1 MNEENEEINQKKI
14 TKDENSTTE
23 FYTLS
28 PNDYPKYSYSFT
40 NPLYNS
46 HPNYNDNPVINRKY
60 IGQFI
65 LGEKLGQ
72 GTFGIVVLAKHQ
84 ITGEKVAI
92 KILDKEKIIQEA
104 DKTRIEREIK
114 ILKNLR
120 HNNIVHLYDIKET
133 SNSLYIIMEYIQ
145 GKELFDYIVSKKRLS
160 EIEAC
165 NFYQQI
171 ISGIEYLGKIRV
183 VHRDIKPENLLLD
196 NKNKIK
202 IVDFGL
208 SNIYPNN
215 ELLQTACG
223 SPCYAAPEMING
235 ELYKGLGADIWSSG
249 IVLYAML
256 CGYLPFE
263 DGDNEILYKKITDG
277 KFKTPKYLS
286 ENCKDILHKI
296 LNVDPK
302 KRYTI
307 KQIKKHPW
315 FNLINPR
322 INLSEG
328 LLLNVYIV
336 PIDEKIVEEMATKYK
351 FNEDIVRANLISN
364 KHNHT
369 TTTYYLLLM
378 KKIREGKKSVA
389 DLKSKEFLNYISNPV
404 NLLSTYGND
413 LNMIIQIRNSLKNK
427 DNINNNLF
435 NNYKTNC
442 DINMTKKNKYDKQIS
457 EGKILYGKEK
467 EKSEEENKAKD
478 KKNDDKIII
487 EVNGDNNNIYKNE
500 EKFKKFNTKNES
512 TKETLN
518 YNNDSLSNNLNNDNK
533 NTLFLNKKIYENS
546 LFQTKKESKKKNNN
560 IKESNYNKNNIRDK
574 SFEINNN
581 NDNYKYLVKK
591 LNKEKQK
598 RTITN
603 NNSVTQRNEKTYKI
617 SKKKY
622 KIIESRNQKD
632 FKIIKEKKTI
642 DKNLEE
648 DGIKINN
655 EKKYKK
661 ITDLIKKTKIIE
673 IKKEKNENNRSFDD
687 NISNNQLKYLLT
699 EKLTKDDIT
708 IETNLNEENETF
720 KNNNFNST
728 INETT
733 KLAQKILNLNSYQ
746 KNKAKDKI
754 KIKHLLL
761 KSKIGNNE
769 RNPKVL
775 GCIRNNKIRSKRRFI
790 DTSVSFDRSR
800 GLTEDKIN
808 KKKNDKNIK
817 PINPGNEK
825 IKDNDKDIN
834 YLKLKSKNK
843 KFRVIKIDENSV
855 KDKFNSI
862 NVDIKNKNL
871 LDQNNLEQINH
882 PLKNNILLSERND
895 DNKTNI
901 IISEDISSLRIKR
914 NQYKKLK
921 ESIKKVSLNKKHLLT
936 LLNEPKNNIFPKKIK
951 DSNINDKFKTFNND
965 NCITNENNSFQT
977 NINQKNKVILSFK
990 SKLDKKFF
998 STNYETNNN
1007 INNKEK
1013 NNNIKINKEY
1023 IPPFDLCSIFINK
1036 ADKLKEKIVKEGENK
1051 KWKNRIKK
1059 KDVIMSKNEEQIN
1072 FMINEINNNKKTK
1085 IYIIKA
1091 LKKEGNIQKCK
1102 AFIKNIIY
1110 KLK

>member
-1 MNEENEEINQKKI
+1 MNEENEEINPKKI

-533 NTLFLNKKIYENS
+533 NTLLLNKKIYENS

-603 NNSVTQRNEKTYKI
+603 NNSVTQRKEKTYKI

-817 PINPGNEK
+817 SINPGNEK

-998 STNYETNNN
+998 STNYENNN

>member
-1 MNEENEEINQKKI
+1 MNEENEEINPKKI
-14 TKDENSTTE
+14 TKEKNSSTE

-369 TTTYYLLLM
+369 TTTYYLLLN

-661 ITDLIKKTKIIE
+661 ITDLIKRTKIIE

-817 PINPGNEK
+817 SINPGNEK

-882 PLKNNILLSERND
+882 PLKNNILLSKRND

-901 IISEDISSLRIKR
+901 IISEDVSSLRIKR

-998 STNYETNNN
+998 STNYENNN

>member
-1 MNEENEEINQKKI
+1 MNEENEEINPKKI

-296 LNVDPK
+296 LNVEPK

-533 NTLFLNKKIYENS
+533 NTLFLHKKIYENS

-817 PINPGNEK
+817 SINPGNEK

-882 PLKNNILLSERND
+882 PLKNNILLNERND

-990 SKLDKKFF
+990 SKLDKK
-998 STNYETNNN
+998 NYENNN
-1007 INNKEK
+1007 INNKDK

-1072 FMINEINNNKKTK
+1072 FMINEINNYQKTK

>member
-1 MNEENEEINQKKI
+1 MNEENEEINPKKI
-14 TKDENSTTE
+14 TKEKNSSTE

-882 PLKNNILLSERND
+882 PLKNNILLIERND

-998 STNYETNNN
+998 STNYENNN

>member
-1 MNEENEEINQKKI
+1 MNEENEEINPKKI

-369 TTTYYLLLM
+369 TTTYYLLLT

-817 PINPGNEK
+817 SINPGNEK

-882 PLKNNILLSERND
+882 PLKNNILLIERND

-998 STNYETNNN
+998 STNYENNN

>member
-1 MNEENEEINQKKI
+1 MNEENEEINPKKI

-533 NTLFLNKKIYENS
+533 NTLFLHKKIYENS

-661 ITDLIKKTKIIE
+661 ITDLIKNTKIIE

-882 PLKNNILLSERND
+882 PLKNNILLNERND

-990 SKLDKKFF
+990 SKLDKK
-998 STNYETNNN
+998 NYENNN

-1072 FMINEINNNKKTK
+1072 FMINEINNYQKTK

>member
-1 MNEENEEINQKKI
+1 MNEENEEINPKKI
-14 TKDENSTTE
+14 TKEKNSSTE

-84 ITGEKVAI
+84 ITEEKVAI

-533 NTLFLNKKIYENS
+533 NTLFLHKKIYENS

-817 PINPGNEK
+817 SINPGNEK

-882 PLKNNILLSERND
+882 PLKNNILLSKRND

-901 IISEDISSLRIKR
+901 IISEDVSSLRIKR

-998 STNYETNNN
+998 STNYENNN

>member
-1 MNEENEEINQKKI
+1 MNEENEEINPKKI
-14 TKDENSTTE
+14 TKEKNSSTE

-533 NTLFLNKKIYENS
+533 NTLLLNKKIYENS

-882 PLKNNILLSERND
+882 PLKNNILLIERND

-998 STNYETNNN
+998 STNYENNN

-1059 KDVIMSKNEEQIN
+1059 KEVIMSKNEEQIN

>member
-1 MNEENEEINQKKI
+1 M
-14 TKDENSTTE
+14 
-23 FYTLS
+23 
-28 PNDYPKYSYSFT
+28 
-40 NPLYNS
+40 
-46 HPNYNDNPVINRKY
+46 
-60 IGQFI
+60 
-65 LGEKLGQ
+65 
-72 GTFGIVVLAKHQ
+72 
-84 ITGEKVAI
+84 
-92 KILDKEKIIQEA
+92 
-104 DKTRIEREIK
+104 
-114 ILKNLR
+114 
-120 HNNIVHLYDIKET
+120 
-133 SNSLYIIMEYIQ
+133 
-145 GKELFDYIVSKKRLS
+145 
-160 EIEAC
+160 
-165 NFYQQI
+165 
-171 ISGIEYLGKIRV
+171 
-183 VHRDIKPENLLLD
+183 
-196 NKNKIK
+196 
-202 IVDFGL
+202 
-208 SNIYPNN
+208 
-215 ELLQTACG
+215 
-223 SPCYAAPEMING
+223 
-235 ELYKGLGADIWSSG
+235 
-249 IVLYAML
+249 
-256 CGYLPFE
+256 
-263 DGDNEILYKKITDG
+263 
-277 KFKTPKYLS
+277 
-286 ENCKDILHKI
+286 
-296 LNVDPK
+296 
-302 KRYTI
+302 
-307 KQIKKHPW
+307 
-315 FNLINPR
+315 
-322 INLSEG
+322 
-328 LLLNVYIV
+328 
-336 PIDEKIVEEMATKYK
+336 
-351 FNEDIVRANLISN
+351 
-364 KHNHT
+364 
-369 TTTYYLLLM
+369 
-378 KKIREGKKSVA
+378 
-389 DLKSKEFLNYISNPV
+389 
-404 NLLSTYGND
+404 
-413 LNMIIQIRNSLKNK
+413 
-427 DNINNNLF
+427 
-435 NNYKTNC
+435 
-442 DINMTKKNKYDKQIS
+442 
-457 EGKILYGKEK
+457 
-467 EKSEEENKAKD
+467 
-478 KKNDDKIII
+478 
-487 EVNGDNNNIYKNE
+487 
-500 EKFKKFNTKNES
+500 
-512 TKETLN
+512 
-518 YNNDSLSNNLNNDNK
+518 
-533 NTLFLNKKIYENS
+533 
-546 LFQTKKESKKKNNN
+546 
-560 IKESNYNKNNIRDK
+560 
-574 SFEINNN
+574 
-581 NDNYKYLVKK
+581 
-591 LNKEKQK
+591 
-598 RTITN
+598 
-603 NNSVTQRNEKTYKI
+603 
-617 SKKKY
+617 
-622 KIIESRNQKD
+622 
-632 FKIIKEKKTI
+632 
-642 DKNLEE
+642 EE

-761 KSKIGNNE
+761 KSKMGNNE

-800 GLTEDKIN
+800 GLTEDEIN
-808 KKKNDKNIK
+808 KKKTDKNIK
-817 PINPGNEK
+817 SINPGNEK

-871 LDQNNLEQINH
+871 LDRNNLEQINH

-998 STNYETNNN
+998 STNYENNN

>member
-1 MNEENEEINQKKI
+1 MNEENEEINPKKI

-487 EVNGDNNNIYKNE
+487 EVNGNNNNIYKNE

-533 NTLFLNKKIYENS
+533 NTLLLNKKIYENS

-603 NNSVTQRNEKTYKI
+603 NNSVTQRKEKTYKI

-871 LDQNNLEQINH
+871 LDRNNLEQINH

-998 STNYETNNN
+998 STDYENNN

>member
-1 MNEENEEINQKKI
+1 MNEENEEINPKKI
-14 TKDENSTTE
+14 TKEKNSSTE

-603 NNSVTQRNEKTYKI
+603 NNSVTQRKEKTYKI

-817 PINPGNEK
+817 SINPGNEK

-882 PLKNNILLSERND
+882 PLKNNILLNERND

-998 STNYETNNN
+998 STDYENNN

-1059 KDVIMSKNEEQIN
+1059 KEVIMSKNEEQIN

>member
-1 MNEENEEINQKKI
+1 MNEENEEINPKKI
-14 TKDENSTTE
+14 TKEKNSSTE

-603 NNSVTQRNEKTYKI
+603 NNSVTQRKEKTYKI

-882 PLKNNILLSERND
+882 PLKNNILLNERND

-1007 INNKEK
+1007 INNKDK

>member
-1 MNEENEEINQKKI
+1 MNEENEEINPKKI
-14 TKDENSTTE
+14 TKEKNSSTE

-533 NTLFLNKKIYENS
+533 NTLFLHKKIYENS

-603 NNSVTQRNEKTYKI
+603 NNSVTQRKEKTYKI

-817 PINPGNEK
+817 SINPGNEK

-882 PLKNNILLSERND
+882 PLKNNILLNERND

-1072 FMINEINNNKKTK
+1072 FMINEINNDKKTK

>member
-1 MNEENEEINQKKI
+1 MNEENEEINPKKI

-533 NTLFLNKKIYENS
+533 NTLFLHKKIYENS

-708 IETNLNEENETF
+708 IETNLNEEDETF

-998 STNYETNNN
+998 STNYENNN

>member
-1 MNEENEEINQKKI
+1 MNEENEEINPKKI

-533 NTLFLNKKIYENS
+533 NTLFLHKKIYENS

-603 NNSVTQRNEKTYKI
+603 NNSVTQRKEKTYKI

-761 KSKIGNNE
+761 KSKMGNNE

-998 STNYETNNN
+998 STNYENNN

>member
-1 MNEENEEINQKKI
+1 MNEENEEINPKKI

-336 PIDEKIVEEMATKYK
+336 PIDEKIVEEMAKKYK
-351 FNEDIVRANLISN
+351 FNEDIVRANLIFN

-603 NNSVTQRNEKTYKI
+603 NNSVTQRNEKTYK
-617 SKKKY
+617 
-622 KIIESRNQKD
+622 
-632 FKIIKEKKTI
+632 
-642 DKNLEE
+642 
-648 DGIKINN
+648 
-655 EKKYKK
+655 
-661 ITDLIKKTKIIE
+661 
-673 IKKEKNENNRSFDD
+673 
-687 NISNNQLKYLLT
+687 
-699 EKLTKDDIT
+699 
-708 IETNLNEENETF
+708 
-720 KNNNFNST
+720 
-728 INETT
+728 
-733 KLAQKILNLNSYQ
+733 
-746 KNKAKDKI
+746 
-754 KIKHLLL
+754 
-761 KSKIGNNE
+761 
-769 RNPKVL
+769 
-775 GCIRNNKIRSKRRFI
+775 
-790 DTSVSFDRSR
+790 
-800 GLTEDKIN
+800 
-808 KKKNDKNIK
+808 
-817 PINPGNEK
+817 
-825 IKDNDKDIN
+825 
-834 YLKLKSKNK
+834 
-843 KFRVIKIDENSV
+843 
-855 KDKFNSI
+855 
-862 NVDIKNKNL
+862 
-871 LDQNNLEQINH
+871 
-882 PLKNNILLSERND
+882 
-895 DNKTNI
+895 
-901 IISEDISSLRIKR
+901 
-914 NQYKKLK
+914 
-921 ESIKKVSLNKKHLLT
+921 
-936 LLNEPKNNIFPKKIK
+936 
-951 DSNINDKFKTFNND
+951 
-965 NCITNENNSFQT
+965 
-977 NINQKNKVILSFK
+977 
-990 SKLDKKFF
+990 
-998 STNYETNNN
+998 TNN
-1007 INNKEK
+1007 
-1013 NNNIKINKEY
+1013 Y
-1023 IPPFDLCSIFINK
+1023 
-1036 ADKLKEKIVKEGENK
+1036 
-1051 KWKNRIKK
+1051 
-1059 KDVIMSKNEEQIN
+1059 
-1072 FMINEINNNKKTK
+1072 
-1085 IYIIKA
+1085 
-1091 LKKEGNIQKCK
+1091 
-1102 AFIKNIIY
+1102 
-1110 KLK
+1110 

>member
-1 MNEENEEINQKKI
+1 MNEENEEINPKKI

-817 PINPGNEK
+817 SINPGNEK

-998 STNYETNNN
+998 STNYENNN

>member
-1 MNEENEEINQKKI
+1 MNEENEEINPKKI

-817 PINPGNEK
+817 SINPGNEK

-882 PLKNNILLSERND
+882 PLKNNILLNERND

-998 STNYETNNN
+998 STNYENNN

>member
-1 MNEENEEINQKKI
+1 MNEENEEINPKKI
-14 TKDENSTTE
+14 TKEKNSSTE

-533 NTLFLNKKIYENS
+533 NTLFLHKKIYENS

-882 PLKNNILLSERND
+882 PLKNNILLIERND

>member
-1 MNEENEEINQKKI
+1 MNEENEEINPKKI

-351 FNEDIVRANLISN
+351 FNEDIVRANLIFN

-369 TTTYYLLLM
+369 TTTYYLLFM

-533 NTLFLNKKIYENS
+533 NTLFLHKKIYENS

-871 LDQNNLEQINH
+871 LDQNNLERINH

-998 STNYETNNN
+998 STNYENNN

>member
-1 MNEENEEINQKKI
+1 MNEENEEINPKKI

-603 NNSVTQRNEKTYKI
+603 NNSVTQRKEKTYKI

-817 PINPGNEK
+817 SINPGNEK

-882 PLKNNILLSERND
+882 PLKNNILLIERND

-998 STNYETNNN
+998 STNYENNN

>member
-1 MNEENEEINQKKI
+1 MNEENEEINPKKI

-882 PLKNNILLSERND
+882 PLKNNILLIERND

-901 IISEDISSLRIKR
+901 IISEDKTSLRIKR

-998 STNYETNNN
+998 STNYENNN

>member
-1 MNEENEEINQKKI
+1 MNEENEEINPKKI
-14 TKDENSTTE
+14 TKEKNSSTE

-369 TTTYYLLLM
+369 TTTYYLLLT

-648 DGIKINN
+648 
-655 EKKYKK
+655 
-661 ITDLIKKTKIIE
+661 
-673 IKKEKNENNRSFDD
+673 
-687 NISNNQLKYLLT
+687 
-699 EKLTKDDIT
+699 
-708 IETNLNEENETF
+708 
-720 KNNNFNST
+720 KNNGFN
-728 INETT
+728 
-733 KLAQKILNLNSYQ
+733 K
-746 KNKAKDKI
+746 
-754 KIKHLLL
+754 
-761 KSKIGNNE
+761 
-769 RNPKVL
+769 
-775 GCIRNNKIRSKRRFI
+775 
-790 DTSVSFDRSR
+790 
-800 GLTEDKIN
+800 
-808 KKKNDKNIK
+808 
-817 PINPGNEK
+817 
-825 IKDNDKDIN
+825 
-834 YLKLKSKNK
+834 
-843 KFRVIKIDENSV
+843 
-855 KDKFNSI
+855 
-862 NVDIKNKNL
+862 KNKN
-871 LDQNNLEQINH
+871 N
-882 PLKNNILLSERND
+882 
-895 DNKTNI
+895 
-901 IISEDISSLRIKR
+901 
-914 NQYKKLK
+914 
-921 ESIKKVSLNKKHLLT
+921 
-936 LLNEPKNNIFPKKIK
+936 
-951 DSNINDKFKTFNND
+951 
-965 NCITNENNSFQT
+965 
-977 NINQKNKVILSFK
+977 
-990 SKLDKKFF
+990 
-998 STNYETNNN
+998 
-1007 INNKEK
+1007 
-1013 NNNIKINKEY
+1013 
-1023 IPPFDLCSIFINK
+1023 
-1036 ADKLKEKIVKEGENK
+1036 
-1051 KWKNRIKK
+1051 
-1059 KDVIMSKNEEQIN
+1059 
-1072 FMINEINNNKKTK
+1072 
-1085 IYIIKA
+1085 
-1091 LKKEGNIQKCK
+1091 
-1102 AFIKNIIY
+1102 
-1110 KLK
+1110 

>member
-1 MNEENEEINQKKI
+1 MNEENEEINPKKI

-533 NTLFLNKKIYENS
+533 NTLFLHKKIYENS

-661 ITDLIKKTKIIE
+661 LTDLIKKTKIIE

-817 PINPGNEK
+817 SINPGNEK

-882 PLKNNILLSERND
+882 PLKNNILLSEKND

-998 STNYETNNN
+998 STDYENNN

>member
-1 MNEENEEINQKKI
+1 MNEENEEINPKKI

-389 DLKSKEFLNYISNPV
+389 DLKSKEFSNYISNPV

-761 KSKIGNNE
+761 KSKMGNNE

-882 PLKNNILLSERND
+882 PLKNNILLNERND

-998 STNYETNNN
+998 STNYENNN

>member
-1 MNEENEEINQKKI
+1 MNEENEEINPKKI

-286 ENCKDILHKI
+286 ENCKDFLHKI

-603 NNSVTQRNEKTYKI
+603 NNSVTQRKEKTYKI

-998 STNYETNNN
+998 STNYENNN

>member
-1 MNEENEEINQKKI
+1 MNEENEEINPKKI
-14 TKDENSTTE
+14 TKEKNSSTE

-533 NTLFLNKKIYENS
+533 NTLFLHKKIYENS

-603 NNSVTQRNEKTYKI
+603 NNSVTQRKEKTYKI

-817 PINPGNEK
+817 SINPGNEK

-998 STNYETNNN
+998 STNYENNN
-1007 INNKEK
+1007 INNKDK

-1072 FMINEINNNKKTK
+1072 FMINEINNDKKTK

>member
-1 MNEENEEINQKKI
+1 MNEENEEINPKKI
-14 TKDENSTTE
+14 TKEKNSSTE

-351 FNEDIVRANLISN
+351 FNEDIVRANLIFN

-427 DNINNNLF
+427 ANINNNLF

-603 NNSVTQRNEKTYKI
+603 NNSVTQRKEKTYKI

-622 KIIESRNQKD
+622 KIIEFRNQKD

-882 PLKNNILLSERND
+882 PLKNNILLIERND

-1007 INNKEK
+1007 IINKDK

>member
-1 MNEENEEINQKKI
+1 MNEENEEINPKKI

-603 NNSVTQRNEKTYKI
+603 NNSVTQRKEKTYKI

-998 STNYETNNN
+998 STNYENNN
-1007 INNKEK
+1007 INNKDK

>member
-1 MNEENEEINQKKI
+1 MNEENEEINPKKI

-882 PLKNNILLSERND
+882 PLKNNILLIERND

-998 STNYETNNN
+998 STNYENNN

>member
-1 MNEENEEINQKKI
+1 MNEENEEINPKKI

-998 STNYETNNN
+998 STNYENNN

>member
-1 MNEENEEINQKKI
+1 MNEENEEINPKKI

-761 KSKIGNNE
+761 KSKMGNNE

-817 PINPGNEK
+817 SINPGNEK

-882 PLKNNILLSERND
+882 PLKNNILLNERND

-998 STNYETNNN
+998 STNYENNN

>member
-1 MNEENEEINQKKI
+1 MNEENEEINPKKI

-533 NTLFLNKKIYENS
+533 NILFLNKKIYENS
-546 LFQTKKESKKKNNN
+546 LFQTKKESKKQNNN

-817 PINPGNEK
+817 SINPGNEK

-998 STNYETNNN
+998 STNYENNN

>member
-1 MNEENEEINQKKI
+1 MNEENEEINPKKI

-369 TTTYYLLLM
+369 TTTYYLLLN

-761 KSKIGNNE
+761 KSKMGNNE

-882 PLKNNILLSERND
+882 PLKNNILLIERND

-998 STNYETNNN
+998 STNYENNN
-1007 INNKEK
+1007 INNKDK

>member
-1 MNEENEEINQKKI
+1 MNEENEEINPKKI
-14 TKDENSTTE
+14 TKEKNSSTE

-661 ITDLIKKTKIIE
+661 ITDLIKRTKIIE

-817 PINPGNEK
+817 SINPGNEK

-882 PLKNNILLSERND
+882 PLKNNILLSKRND

-901 IISEDISSLRIKR
+901 IISEDVSSLRIKR

-998 STNYETNNN
+998 STNYENNN

>member
-1 MNEENEEINQKKI
+1 MNEENEEINPKKI
-14 TKDENSTTE
+14 TKEKSSSTE

-378 KKIREGKKSVA
+378 KKIRERKKSVA

-533 NTLFLNKKIYENS
+533 NTLFLHKKIYENS

-862 NVDIKNKNL
+862 NVDIKNKKL

-882 PLKNNILLSERND
+882 PLKNNILLIERND

-998 STNYETNNN
+998 STNYENNN

-1036 ADKLKEKIVKEGENK
+1036 ADKLTEKIVKEGENK

-1059 KDVIMSKNEEQIN
+1059 KEVIISKNEEQIN

>member
-1 MNEENEEINQKKI
+1 MNEENEEINPKKI
-14 TKDENSTTE
+14 TKEKNSSTE

-533 NTLFLNKKIYENS
+533 NTLFLHKKIYENS

-603 NNSVTQRNEKTYKI
+603 NNSVTQRKEKTYKI

-817 PINPGNEK
+817 SINPGNEK

-882 PLKNNILLSERND
+882 PLKNNILLNERND

-1007 INNKEK
+1007 INNKDK

-1072 FMINEINNNKKTK
+1072 FMINEINNDKKTK

>member
-1 MNEENEEINQKKI
+1 MNEENEEINPKKI
-14 TKDENSTTE
+14 TKEKNSSTE

-533 NTLFLNKKIYENS
+533 NTLLLNKKIYENS

-673 IKKEKNENNRSFDD
+673 IKIEKNENNRSFDD

-882 PLKNNILLSERND
+882 PLKNNILLIERND

-998 STNYETNNN
+998 STNYENNN

-1059 KDVIMSKNEEQIN
+1059 KEVIMSKNEEQIN

>member
-1 MNEENEEINQKKI
+1 MNEENEEINPKKI

-533 NTLFLNKKIYENS
+533 NTLFLHKKIYENS

-817 PINPGNEK
+817 SINPGNEK

-882 PLKNNILLSERND
+882 PLKNNILLNERND

-998 STNYETNNN
+998 STNYENNN

-1059 KDVIMSKNEEQIN
+1059 KEVIMSKNEEQIN

>member
-1 MNEENEEINQKKI
+1 MNEENEEINPKKI

-603 NNSVTQRNEKTYKI
+603 NNSVTQRKEKTYKI

-998 STNYETNNN
+998 STNYENNN